1 MARLTPETKRFLRK
15 AVAGLPFL
23 KRSEA
28 KDELRA
34 HLEDAIQHRIAQ
46 GAEHARAEQESV
58 ASLGDAAVLNREL
71 LRSHCGYSWPF
82 FLLRSKFYKR
92 AIQSAGGQLR
102 YKGRREWTKIESQ
115 SDRVRVEQTVARAER
130 KLASRGPSYRIH
142 ERLGTSYSA
151 LAAHERKLANRDA
164 RTGGCE
170 RAQAHVRAAEAYQER
185 TLAHNQAAADWL
197 ITRSGPW
204 DFIGGRQRL
213 LAGAYSQLAISLE
226 TMGRHGEAESAV
238 RAGLAVD
245 DEFFGLNF
253 QQATYCLKRG
263 DIDGAFQHLE
273 ASLDDDLTVGE
284 LGKIVLV
291 VLQADMFDPLREDAR
306 FSRLLDRAHAFR

>member
-28 KDELRA
+28 KAELHA
-34 HLEDAIQHRIAQ
+34 HLEDAIQQRVAQ
-46 GAEHARAEQESV
+46 GAKRAQAEQDSV
-58 ASLGDAAVLNREL
+58 GSLGDAAVLNREL
-71 LRSHCGYSWPF
+71 LRSHCGYRWPF
-82 FLLRSKFYKR
+82 FLLRSKFYKW
-92 AIQSAGGQLR
+92 AIQSAGGQVG
-102 YKGRREWTKIESQ
+102 YKGRRESTKIGSQ
-115 SDRVRVEQTVARAER
+115 SDRVRVEQTIARAER
-130 KLASRGPSYRIH
+130 ELASRGPSYRIH
-142 ERLGTSYSA
+142 DSLGNAHSA
-151 LAAHERKLANRDA
+151 VANHERKLAVGHA
-164 RTGGCE
+164 KPGGRE
-170 RAQAHVRAAEAYQER
+170 RFQAHLRLAEASEER
-185 TLAHNQAAADWL
+185 TLTHYQAAVDWL
-197 ITRSGPW
+197 TVHSGPW
-204 DFIGGRQRL
+204 NFIGGRQRL

-226 TMGRHGEAESAV
+226 TMGRQGEAESAV

-273 ASLDDDLTVGE
+273 ASLDDDLTFGE

-291 VLQADMFDPLREDAR
+291 VLQADVFDPLREDAR

>member
-1 MARLTPETKRFLRK
+1 MARLTPETERFLRK

-23 KRSEA
+23 KRGEA

-34 HLEDAIQHRIAQ
+34 HLEDAIQQRAAQ
-46 GAEHARAEQESV
+46 GTERAQAEQESV
-58 ASLGDAAVLNREL
+58 GSLGDAAALNREL
-71 LRSHCGYSWPF
+71 LRSHCGHRWPL
-82 FLLRSKFYKR
+82 FLLRSKFYKW
-92 AIQSAGGQLR
+92 AIQSAGGQVG
-102 YKGRREWTKIESQ
+102 YKGRRESTNIGSQ
-115 SDRVRVEQTVARAER
+115 SDRVRVEQTIARAER
-130 KLASRGPSYRIH
+130 ELASRGPSCRIH
-142 ERLGTSYSA
+142 DRLGTANSA
-151 LAAHERKLANRDA
+151 LAAHERKLSDRDA
-164 RTGGCE
+164 KTGGCE

-185 TLAHNQAAADWL
+185 ALAHNQAAVDWL
-197 ITRSGPW
+197 IARSGPW
-204 DFIGGRQRL
+204 NFIGGRQRL

-245 DEFFGLNF
+245 DEFSGLNF

-263 DIDGAFQHLE
+263 DINGAFQHLE
-273 ASLDDDLTVGE
+273 AFLDDDLTIGD

-291 VLQADMFDPLREDAR
+291 VLQADKFDPLREDAR